1 MKIFVIAGNRQQAD
15 QWIKTNLEKRS
26 KSGSTTLSWSD
37 YVVVSDVNKLRGIQ
51 DPHGVFIGTWRERLD
66 TYEIV
71 QTLIY
76 NSVHVNKQLHDIH
89 NSLKPKVRP
98 TPKYLNGV
106 WSDDMGTAVKR
117 ASEALAMEI
126 DAEVLRNLTRKINGG
141 VL

>member
-66 TYEIV
+66 AYEIV

-76 NSVHVNKQLHDIH
+76 NSIHVNKQLEAIRREVKFL
-89 NSLKPKVRP
+89 NKVKP
-98 TPKYLNGV
+98 TPK
-106 WSDDMGTAVKR
+106 
-117 ASEALAMEI
+117 I
-126 DAEVLRNLTRKINGG
+126 PQKINGG
-141 VL
+141 TI